1 MTAPRIDRFI
11 AVSDDSTVLPSIWQG
26 AADEVFIVTQPGEFG
41 GERYG
46 LGDVLVCRGEVVDDE
61 PVVLM
66 ARGHGRPRMGWT
78 RGDALFGEVG
88 EPCGAA
94 RWRAAGRIVA
104 VLRAD
109 ARSLAVVRSAPQVV
123 PGPVMLRTT
132 PTHRA
137 PAGQLS
143 LFSQAA

>member
-1 MTAPRIDRFI
+1 MNAPRLDRYT
-11 AVSDDSTVLPSIWQG
+11 ADVHELTALPAIWQG
-26 AADEVFIVTQPGEFG
+26 AADEVFVVTQAGEFG

-46 LGDVLVCRGEVVDDE
+46 LGDVLVCRGEAVDDE

-88 EPCGAA
+88 EPCSAA

-109 ARSLAVVRSAPQVV
+109 ARSLAVVRSAPQIV
-123 PGPVMLRTT
+123 PGPPVFR
-132 PTHRA
+132 PGGRRPQPSA
-137 PAGQLS
+137 QLS
-143 LFSQAA
+143 LFSRAA